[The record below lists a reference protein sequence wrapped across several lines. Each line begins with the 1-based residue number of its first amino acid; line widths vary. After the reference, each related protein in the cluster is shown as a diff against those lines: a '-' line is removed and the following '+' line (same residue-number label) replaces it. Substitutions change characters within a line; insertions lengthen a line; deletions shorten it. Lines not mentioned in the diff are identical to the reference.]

1 MPGDFLERI
10 DELAEAVGDGHLIG
24 AVEVDQVYAHRQH
37 EELFWKHPEG
47 GQAKYLEQPWLSSAE
62 DTMRH
67 LAKTLL
73 DEGGPAVGMVE
84 AVEAGARAV
93 FDHAPFEFGDL
104 RASGHPSVIDGG
116 HVEDV
121 DAGKVD
127 VIGGHTVYDRP
138 PAVHRLSEEEL
149 RAKGDLRRLGL
160 GHDPHR

>member
-1 MPGDFLERI
+1 MTSDFFERI
-10 DELAEAVGDGHLIG
+10 DELAAEVGDDHLIG
-24 AVEVDQVYAHRQH
+24 QVEVDQVYAHRQH

-47 GQAKYLEQPWLSSAE
+47 GQAKYLEQPWLGSVE

-67 LAKTLL
+67 LAKSLL
-73 DEGGPAVGMVE
+73 DPGGPARGMTE

-116 HVEDV
+116 HVV
-121 DAGKVD
+121 DAGAGKVD
-127 VIGGHTVYDRP
+127 VQGGHAVYDRP